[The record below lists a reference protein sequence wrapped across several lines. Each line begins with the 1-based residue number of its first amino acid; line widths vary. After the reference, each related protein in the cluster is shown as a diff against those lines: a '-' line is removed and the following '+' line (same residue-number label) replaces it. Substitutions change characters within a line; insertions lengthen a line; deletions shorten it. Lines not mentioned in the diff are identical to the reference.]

1 MAMIAAV
8 AMALPSASETALLVA
23 AAFGTAML
31 SAITGFGG
39 GVLLLAACVGVL
51 GPRTAVVVVTIAQ
64 LASTGGRMW
73 FNRTEISRHLVGV
86 FSLGAVPGAV
96 VGALLLT
103 ATPPHTHSRI
113 IGGFLLALVL
123 WRRFHPATLFLPDG
137 GLVCRQ
143 RPGGLNRDGPIGRS
157 RPAARG
163 LLQNACLSPI
173 RPTLPTWAL
182 QQVVGYVRYSGH
194 DVDVV
199 ATAALDPKRPS
210 SAVLIFG
217 PSSDG
222 WRVRSAQRNSRRRTV
237 LDNRNLTDYFGRQ

>member
-1 MAMIAAV
+1 MRKMPDGRPRPRDTRAGWDHGHDCCGGDGVAVCVRDGAAGRSG
-8 AMALPSASETALLVA
+8 LWH
-23 AAFGTAML
+23 
-31 SAITGFGG
+31 
-39 GVLLLAACVGVL
+39 CD
-51 GPRTAVVVVTIAQ
+51 AVSDI
-64 LASTGGRMW
+64 
-73 FNRTEISRHLVGV
+73 GV